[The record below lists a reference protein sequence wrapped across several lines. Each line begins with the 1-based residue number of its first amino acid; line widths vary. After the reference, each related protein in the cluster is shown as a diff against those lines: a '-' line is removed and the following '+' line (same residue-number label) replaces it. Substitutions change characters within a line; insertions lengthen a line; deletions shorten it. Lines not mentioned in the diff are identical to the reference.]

1 MRLCYKGWAWKCLAK
16 NLAKSWAAPVALL
29 ALLAA
34 PAWVS
39 AATCTTQAELLPQD
53 RDALASVAGG
63 LAEAVAAEDFPA
75 LKAALLP
82 AVAPDWEQI
91 HQAVEAAAP
100 LVKGGRIQLRSLY
113 LLDASSLAA
122 PADTQF
128 FCSNSSGTLT
138 VSLTMKALPPGRYAV
153 VLADA
158 AGAPLGG
165 QLAFILAWESAGS
178 TWKLGGLTVRP
189 GVLDGHDGLWWWTR
203 ARELARESQQGSEH
217 SSADAAAA
225 DSAATEAANAG
236 SAAKAGSANAAP
248 HSFWS
253 SWSAWYA
260 YEAARLLLLPVDFLS
275 SPNLEKLDAE
285 QAQLGN
291 SPRNAFPSVLPDG
304 PRTWKI
310 DAVHLDPTLLHAD
323 LGVVYEST
331 GVTDPAAQHTE
342 AVAVLS
348 ALLKA
353 QPGLRE
359 NFHGLWAYAIKDGK
373 QSPVIE
379 LPMAQI
385 P

>member
-1 MRLCYKGWAWKCLAK
+1 MRLCYKGWTWKGLAMG
-16 NLAKSWAAPVALL
+16 LAAPAALL
-29 ALLAA
+29 VLLAA
-34 PAWVS
+34 PAWVR
-39 AATCTTQAELLPQD
+39 ATTCTTQAELLPQD
-53 RDALASVAGG
+53 RAALASAAGR

-75 LKAALLP
+75 LKAALLS
-82 AVAPDWEQI
+82 AVASDWEEI

-100 LVKGGRIQLRSLY
+100 LVKGGRMQLRSLY

-128 FCSNSSGTLT
+128 FCSNSSGSLT

-165 QLAFILAWESAGS
+165 QLAFILAWDGSGS

-203 ARELARESQQGSEH
+203 ARELARMDQPGTGQSET
-217 SSADAAAA
+217 DAA
-225 DSAATEAANAG
+225 STN
-236 SAAKAGSANAAP
+236 SVKTN
-248 HSFWS
+248 

-260 YEAARLLLLPVDFLS
+260 YEAARRLLVPVDFLS

-285 QAQLGN
+285 QAQIRN
-291 SPRNAFPSVLPDG
+291 SPHDAFPLTLADG

-310 DAVHLDPTLLHAD
+310 DAMRLDPTLLHAD

-331 GVTDPAAQHTE
+331 GVADPAAQRTE

-353 QPGLRE
+353 QPGVRE
-359 NFHGLWAYAIKDGK
+359 NFHGLWAYAMKNGK
-373 QSPVIE
+373 RTPVIE